1 MSNISKKGIKTSM
14 LITIITY
21 WGGSYLVCNSSLL
34 VAYPNISYV
43 DVVVGLLAFFGI
55 WKACNLM
62 QAFYRWYNGIE
73 NVS

>member
-43 DVVVGLLAFFGI
+43 DVVVGLLVFFGI

>member
-1 MSNISKKGIKTSM
+1 MSHFSKKGIKTSM

-21 WGGSYLVCNSSLL
+21 WGGSYLVRNSSLL

-43 DVVVGLLAFFGI
+43 DVVVSLLAFFGI

-73 NVS
+73 NV

>member
-1 MSNISKKGIKTSM
+1 MSNISKKGIKTGM

-34 VAYPNISYV
+34 VAYPDISYV
-43 DVVVGLLAFFGI
+43 DVVIGLLVYFGI
-55 WKACNLM
+55 WKVCNLM
-62 QAFYRWYNGIE
+62 QAFYRWYNGID

>member
-1 MSNISKKGIKTSM
+1 MGNISKKGITST

-21 WGGSYLVCNSSLL
+21 WGGSCLVKKSSLL
-34 VAYPNISYV
+34 MTYPNISYV
-43 DVVVGLLAFFGI
+43 DVIVGLLVFFGI
-55 WKACNLM
+55 WKVCNLA